1 MRASKEEKDRS
12 HARIVESA
20 SRLVRE
26 RGIDSTSVAD
36 VMGDAG
42 MTHGGFYRHFDTKE
56 ALLAAALESA
66 FDQILS
72 LLETQPG
79 DAMPRASVPEYQAH
93 YLSKA
98 HVDAPGIGCPLASL
112 GADVARGSEALKCVF
127 GAGVART
134 ITTLAK
140 DTSGSKAERRA
151 IAARELALMVGAV
164 TIARAADAA
173 TARIVLDACKDAIA
187 NGRPNTGR

>member
-1 MRASKEEKDRS
+1 MRVSQEEKDRS

-20 SRLVRE
+20 ARLVRE

-79 DAMPRASVPEYQAH
+79 DDKPGASVPRYQAH
-93 YLSKA
+93 YLSQA

-112 GADVARGSEALKCVF
+112 GADVGRGSEALKQVF

-134 ITTLAK
+134 IATLAK
-140 DTSGSKAERRA
+140 HKSGSKAERRA
-151 IAARELALMVGAV
+151 IAAQELALMVGAV

-173 TARIVLDACKDAIA
+173 TARVVLEACRGALGVAGALPKS
-187 NGRPNTGR
+187 

>member
-1 MRASKEEKDRS
+1 MRVSQEEKDRS

-20 SRLVRE
+20 ARLVRE

-79 DAMPRASVPEYQAH
+79 DDKPRASVPEYRAH
-93 YLSKA
+93 YLSQA
-98 HVDAPGIGCPLASL
+98 HVDSPGMGCPLAAL
-112 GADVARGSEALKCVF
+112 GADVARGSEALKEVF
-127 GAGVART
+127 GAGLART
-134 ITTLAK
+134 ITTLARDK
-140 DTSGSKAERRA
+140 SGSKAERRA
-151 IAARELALMVGAV
+151 IAARELASMVGAV
-164 TIARAADAA
+164 TLARAADPAN
-173 TARIVLDACKDAIA
+173 ARIVLEACRGSFGV
-187 NGRPNTGR
+187 GRT